1 MDGVEIWT
9 DEIQRQCLDS
19 DRIRSKIGFFAIDV
33 SFVDLNIFL
42 TGLLT
47 AIHKDHFKVV
57 NYREL
62 LFNDFGDRV
71 AQLLHV
77 KSVIPFPLNGKQD
90 IQQEV
95 IIVNTHLLFPHD
107 SSLSIVRLH
116 QVGHPSHH
124 FSF

>member
-1 MDGVEIWT
+1 MS
-9 DEIQRQCLDS
+9 L
-19 DRIRSKIGFFAIDV
+19 A
-33 SFVDLNIFL
+33 
-42 TGLLT
+42 GLLT
-47 AIHKDHFKVV
+47 AIHKDHLRVI

-77 KSVIPFPLNGKQD
+77 QSVLPLLSN
-90 IQQEV
+90 IQQEI

-116 QVGHPSHH
+116 QVYIFRLNNACVIYIYFLFLVYLE
-124 FSF
+124 FSNQNKAQDSFAISYI

>member
-1 MDGVEIWT
+1 M
-9 DEIQRQCLDS
+9 L
-19 DRIRSKIGFFAIDV
+19 SKIGFFAFDV
-33 SFVDLNIFL
+33 SFVDLNILL

-77 KSVIPFPLNGKQD
+77 KTVIPFPLNGKQD
-90 IQQEV
+90 VQQEV

-124 FSF
+124 LAF